1 MEIWKEAEGTE
12 LVCHVMRMNSDSKA
26 LFHWHENYEL
36 CQPLNR
42 GCRFLVD
49 GKPVQAGAGD
59 LVSIDRQVIH
69 RFLPEQADTHIRVL
83 QFPIRIL
90 LQSGITAGT
99 LQTHIP
105 RQAMEA
111 VPGLWQAVTTLM
123 ELMEQEPRVFTGQ
136 KNMLLQSLMA
146 SLYFLLLKHFPAEQ
160 DRKSRKDADL
170 FFQAAEYANSHFDEE
185 DSTVE
190 VMAKKLCVSREKLS
204 AVFLQYAGIP
214 LKHYIHTLRTNYV
227 NQLLLQGCDITTAAL
242 KSGFG
247 SIRTFNNV
255 YKTVMGITPTEY
267 LKAYERNE
275 KQPRRADLNKELSQ
289 NE

>member
-1 MEIWKEAEGTE
+1 MEIRKEAEGTE
-12 LVCHVMRMNSDSKA
+12 MVCHVMRVNCDSKM
-26 LFHWHENYEL
+26 LFHWHKNYEF

-42 GCRFLVD
+42 GCSFLVD
-49 GKPVQAGAGD
+49 GKLVQAEAGD
-59 LVSIDRQVIH
+59 LVAIDRQVIH

-90 LQSGITAGT
+90 LQSGITTGT

-123 ELMEQEPRVFTGQ
+123 ELMEQEPRVYTGQ

-146 SLYFLLLKHFPAEQ
+146 SLYFLLLKYFPAEQ
-160 DRKSRKDADL
+160 DRKSRKDSDL
-170 FFQAAEYANSHFDEE
+170 FFQAAEYASSHFDEE
-185 DSTVE
+185 DITVE
-190 VMAKKLCVSREKLS
+190 LMAKKLCVSREKLS
-204 AVFLQYAGIP
+204 AVFLQYAGIS
-214 LKHYIHTLRTNYV
+214 LKHYIHTLRINYV

-247 SIRTFNNV
+247 SIRTFNNT
-255 YKTVMGITPTEY
+255 YKSITGLTPTEY
-267 LKAYERNE
+267 LKTH
-275 KQPRRADLNKELSQ
+275 S
-289 NE
+289 